1 MIPLEKNK
9 CVVVL
14 KAKKQYTPVVGINQ
28 TTGGYFLNYYLDK
41 YDPWYGDNPHVS
53 RHEKL
58 STFRYDKDKDW
69 FSTSEDIKTIDERVT
84 PEDLPCCSIT
94 SDLYL
99 SSVDKEHLKR
109 KVSLPLYVPF
119 KKCRHGVMVRVKIWP
134 KHLSSNIKKLK
145 EVWQEVKGAEIPVVV
160 FTPSCFTNKV
170 SVAVFSTDKRQ
181 IEAPFPIDEPL
192 KGPGEGPPIAIR
204 GPRKGRK

>member
-28 TTGGYFLNYYLDK
+28 TTGGYFLNYYLNK
-41 YDPWYGDNPHVS
+41 YDPFYGENPHDS
-53 RHEKL
+53 RHETL
-58 STFRYDKDKDW
+58 IASRFSKDVDW
-69 FSTSEDIKTIDERVT
+69 FSAEENVKSIDERVN
-84 PEDLPCCSIT
+84 PEDLPCRSIT
-94 SDLYL
+94 RDLYL
-99 SSVDKEHLKR
+99 SPITKENLKKKIIR
-109 KVSLPLYVPF
+109 PLYAPL
-119 KKCRHGVMVRVKIWP
+119 KKCRQGVIVRVKIWP